1 MDEKILTKLEKLEI
15 NTDELQQTVATLQKA
30 VLSIVANMVTKD
42 DAKHFLT
49 KDDAKHFLTKDDA
62 KHFLTKDDAKHF
74 LTKDDAKNFAT
85 KDDLKDLVTKDYL
98 DQRLDKQTEI
108 ICEDIGEVVN
118 ALFVETDKLK
128 ADRKDLVTLE
138 NKVDTIKQALSL

>member
-1 MDEKILTKLEKLEI
+1 MDNKLFTKLEKI
-15 NTDELQQTVATLQKA
+15 ELAIGELQKA
-30 VLSIVANMVTKD
+30 MTAIVANMVTKD